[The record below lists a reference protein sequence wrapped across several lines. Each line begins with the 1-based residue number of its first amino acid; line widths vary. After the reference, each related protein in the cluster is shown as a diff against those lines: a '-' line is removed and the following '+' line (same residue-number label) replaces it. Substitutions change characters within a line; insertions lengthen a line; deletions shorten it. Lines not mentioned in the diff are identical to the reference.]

1 MVGNNYDVGEDVV
14 LKTEDWQLSQKI
26 DDLDS
31 QR

>member
-1 MVGNNYDVGEDVV
+1 MDGNNYDVGVDVV